1 METILLISVLC
12 LLVLL
17 FILHTELTNTKRC
30 LEQMHADI
38 YQRFRDSSEPIAQIS
53 LLEQRLQK
61 IERGET
67 K

>member
-30 LEQMHADI
+30 LEQMHTDI
-38 YQRFRDSSEPIAQIS
+38 YKRFRDSSEPITQIS
-53 LLEQRLQK
+53 LLELRLQK

>member
-30 LEQMHADI
+30 LEQMHTDI
-38 YQRFRDSSEPIAQIS
+38 YKRFRDSSEPISQIS
-53 LLEQRLQK
+53 LLELRLQK